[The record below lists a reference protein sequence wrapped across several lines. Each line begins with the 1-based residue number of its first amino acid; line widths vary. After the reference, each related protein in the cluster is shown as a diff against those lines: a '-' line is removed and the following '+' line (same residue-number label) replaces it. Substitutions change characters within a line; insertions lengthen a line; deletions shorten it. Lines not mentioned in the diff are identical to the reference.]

1 MIEMY
6 DRDVMFEH
14 MRRKEL
20 NDAIKNTTE
29 KVTEEVTKDTTNK
42 IAINMINMKISTVD
56 ISKATGLSIEE
67 INKLTEK
74 LN

>member
-20 NDAIKNTTE
+20 SDAIHNTT
-29 KVTEEVTKDTTNK
+29 KEVISDTTNK
-42 IAINMINMKISTVD
+42 IAINMINMKISIED

>member
-42 IAINMINMKISTVD
+42 IAINMINMKISTED